1 MRRHVRSQVDDNPR
15 CRSTRRVSPSGL
27 GSTYRIRRPRR
38 KSSVVPNTS
47 SKFRSSIGEPGFA
60 RFMKFGGQL
69 EVRSIPAERC
79 LRSSRSRNGIGV
91 GVKLFARNS
100 IQFSQ
105 PSLARAGRSPVPVS
119 LCARLSP
126 AALPW
131 RRAGAS
137 HPLATPRDT
146 PRLGPECPISGRP
159 SAHSVTVLGLK
170 SRRPLMIWLSRSVPI
185 VGFDVSIYPACWPLN
200 AQ

>member
-38 KSSVVPNTS
+38 KSRVVPNTS
-47 SKFRSSIGEPGFA
+47 SKFRSSIGEPRIA

-79 LRSSRSRNGIGV
+79 LRSSRSRSRIGV

-105 PSLARAGRSPVPVS
+105 PSWLVRAAAQFPCHCARVSVQQPYPGAERVPVI
-119 LCARLSP
+119 LWQHREIPLDWGLNVRYLIAP
-126 AALPW
+126 P
-131 RRAGAS
+131 RA
-137 HPLATPRDT
+137 
-146 PRLGPECPISGRP
+146 
-159 SAHSVTVLGLK
+159 LGLK
-170 SRRPLMIWLSRSVPI
+170 SIRPLMIWLSRSAPI
-185 VGFDVSIYPACWPLN
+185 VGFDVSICPASWPLN

>member
-1 MRRHVRSQVDDNPR
+1 MSVNPACIAFGPRVDVPDPKTPQEIKRRAQHLFQVPHLSWRTRVRPI
-15 CRSTRRVSPSGL
+15 
-27 GSTYRIRRPRR
+27 YEIRRPAR
-38 KSSVVPNTS
+38 SSVHSGGTVPPQQP
-47 SKFRSSIGEPGFA
+47 RPH
-60 RFMKFGGQL
+60 
-69 EVRSIPAERC
+69 
-79 LRSSRSRNGIGV
+79 GIGV

-119 LCARLSP
+119 LCAGLSP

-159 SAHSVTVLGLK
+159 SAYSVTVLSLK
-170 SRRPLMIWLSRSVPI
+170 SRRPLMIWLSRSAPI
-185 VGFDVSIYPACWPLN
+185 VGFDLSIYPACWPLH